1 MIARWWVALLLGLPL
16 AVALIGPL
24 ALWGPGTP
32 SQRVLPLLLLF
43 FPLWMA
49 CICLP
54 FAVDRLRHAAA
65 WMAAGVLCGLLLS
78 RLALQLGALGGTP

>member
-1 MIARWWVALLLGLPL
+1 MITRWLAALLLGLPL

-32 SQRVLPLLLLF
+32 SQRTLPLLLLF

-54 FAVDRLRHAAA
+54 FAMDNVRRACA
-65 WMAAGVLCGLLLS
+65 WMTALALCGLLLS
-78 RLALQLGALGGTP
+78 RLALHLGALGGLP